1 MGFNTVVGHTE
12 QLHIIKELIER
23 NAFPSSVLFSGPQ
36 GIGKKLIALET
47 AKLLTKNPF
56 EIKVIGEDKPPT
68 INEIRDSASWLFKK
82 PQYSSKK
89 VLIIDNGETMR
100 MEAANALLKTLEEP
114 PPYATIILIT
124 SNENHLLP
132 TIRSRCKTFR
142 FGKLTEQ
149 QVKTVLQ
156 NLGIQYDE
164 RIIKICGNSPGKAI
178 ALTNSKV
185 PDLISELIKLLKEKK
200 LYENITSFSANFS
213 SMSREETELFI
224 DSLELLLS
232 DKKALLTW
240 FEPLEKGRTFLK
252 FYGRPRN
259 VIEWILI
266 NIAENG
272 G

>member
-1 MGFNTVVGHTE
+1 MGFNTIVGHTS
-12 QLHIIKELIER
+12 QLHTIEELIEKDT
-23 NAFPSSVLFSGPQ
+23 FPSSVLFSGPK
-36 GIGKKLIALET
+36 GIGKKLIAVET
-47 AKLLTKNPF
+47 AKILTGNPF
-56 EIKVIGEDKPPT
+56 EVKIVGEEKPPT
-68 INEIRDSASWLFKK
+68 IDEIRDSSSWLFKK

-89 VLIIDNGETMR
+89 VLIIDNAETMR
-100 MEAANALLKTLEEP
+100 TEAANALLKTLEEP
-114 PPYATIILIT
+114 PSYATIILIT

-132 TIRSRCKTFR
+132 TIRSRCKIFH

-149 QVKTVLQ
+149 QVKTVLES
-156 NLGIQYDE
+156 LGVQYDE
-164 RIIKICGNSPGKAI
+164 RVIKLCGNSPGRAI
-178 ALTNSKV
+178 ALANSKV
-185 PDLISELIKLLKEKK
+185 PELIAELIKLLKERK
-200 LYENITSFSANFS
+200 LSENITSFSSNFS

-232 DKKALLTW
+232 EKKIFLKW

-266 NIAENG
+266 NVVENG